1 VQYWRRQ
8 GENFSPLLFAIY
20 LNDLE
25 MSLYNL
31 GSKPIVCQNPGN
43 ADASLRLLTLLYADD
58 TVIFASSA
66 RDLQIS
72 LNNLSTYSKL
82 WKLKVNV
89 EKTKIMVFSR
99 NGRYSKNIR
108 FVYEEEKL
116 EIVKEFKYLGVILK
130 IMEDS
135 LVLLNISKHK
145 EIRR

>member
-1 VQYWRRQ
+1 
-8 GENFSPLLFAIY
+8 
-20 LNDLE
+20 
-25 MSLYNL
+25 M
-31 GSKPIVCQNPGN
+31 
-43 ADASLRLLTLLYADD
+43 
-58 TVIFASSA
+58 
-66 RDLQIS
+66 
-72 LNNLSTYSKL
+72 STYSKL
-82 WKLKVNV
+82 WKLEVNV
-89 EKTKIMVFSR
+89 EKTKIVVFSR